1 MAVSPM
7 IDTATTTTTKKKKK
21 GIHHIIFCGNNLTK
35 NFKELSLIESL
46 FNIKKDYT
54 I

>member
-7 IDTATTTTTKKKKK
+7 IDTAKKK
-21 GIHHIIFCGNNLTK
+21 GIHHRIFSGNNLSK
-35 NFKELSLIESL
+35 NFKELSLMESL

>member
-7 IDTATTTTTKKKKK
+7 IDTATTTTTTK